1 MIFHFGRKFLEIF
14 EVFFRGFWFRIFGYG
29 STICVFVCVMLGCVF
44 LTFLEQIHIVVLNQE
59 ASEKTAKRDKND
71 NQVINFVL
79 DDSKFNI
86 SI

>member
-1 MIFHFGRKFLEIF
+1 
-14 EVFFRGFWFRIFGYG
+14 
-29 STICVFVCVMLGCVF
+29 MLGCLF

-59 ASEKTAKRDKND
+59 ASDKTAKRGKND